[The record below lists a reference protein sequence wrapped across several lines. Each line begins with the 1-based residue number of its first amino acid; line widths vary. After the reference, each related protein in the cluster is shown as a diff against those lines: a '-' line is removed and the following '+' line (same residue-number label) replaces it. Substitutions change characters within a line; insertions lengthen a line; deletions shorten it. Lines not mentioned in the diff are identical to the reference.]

1 MHVDLAADL
10 SALRSHGREE
20 LEADAEEETD
30 EPVRER
36 EAEDVSVLP
45 LSAKKEEVGLRR
57 GVGSGAGRRRLQCHA
72 KNRRPTLF
80 CRQELDFAIRPI
92 RDSNPCRRRERAVS

>member
-72 KNRRPTLF
+72 KNRRPTLLSA
-80 CRQELDFAIRPI
+80 RVGL
-92 RDSNPCRRRERAVS
+92 RDKAHTGFEPVPPP